1 MRRAKRTDGT
11 AMGDVLPLEQI
22 RALVVLVP
30 RFGDKAGQR
39 LTSANSLSYSAE
51 FWLDKYFEKE
61 LFFALNTK

>member
-22 RALVVLVP
+22 RALVALVP
-30 RFGDKAGQR
+30 RFGDKADRR